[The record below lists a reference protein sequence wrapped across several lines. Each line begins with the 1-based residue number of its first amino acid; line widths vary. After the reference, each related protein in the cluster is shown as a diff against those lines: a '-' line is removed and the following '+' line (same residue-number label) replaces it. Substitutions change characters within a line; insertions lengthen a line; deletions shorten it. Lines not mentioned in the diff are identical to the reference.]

1 MEIIAI
7 EKQSVNKQEEI
18 LLKRDKKR
26 ESMKTKERIQ
36 RQKNERGRV
45 EGGGV
50 NGSL

>member
-36 RQKNERGRV
+36 RQKTREGGLR
-45 EGGGV
+45 GGGV